1 MKATLILVLACAA
14 PSAFAQLQEIAG
26 ERIRAHTRFLS
37 SDLLEGR
44 GVGERGGD
52 LAVEY
57 IATQFALIGA
67 KPAGDHGTYFQR
79 VPLVGSL
86 TAPQTTLVAAGAGK
100 QVKFQWLDEFV
111 GTTRRQQPVA
121 DFDAEAVFVGHGITA
136 PEFQWD
142 DYKGADLRGKAL
154 VMFTNEP
161 PSTDPAFFG
170 GRALTYYGRWTYK
183 YEEALRKGA
192 VAAIIIHTTPTAGYG
207 WDVVRSSWG
216 REDPQVR
223 LAPGENALAL
233 AGWLTKEAGDR
244 LLALSGHRVDEL
256 LRLADTR
263 EFKPIPLGI
272 HLRGHI
278 VSKLRDIETR
288 NVVAVIPGADPQIS
302 DQAVLFTAHWDH
314 LGIGDPVNGDRIY
327 NGAVDNATGCAILL
341 EIARAWAAL
350 PHKPR
355 RSAIFASVTAEEGG
369 LRGSEYYALHPYF
382 PASKTALDLNFDAF
396 EPLGRTKDI
405 AVTGAER
412 TTVWPL
418 VQQMAQRFNYEIKPD
433 PRPEQGSY
441 FRSDHFSLARVGI
454 PAFSIHQGD
463 AFWGKP
469 ADFGEKAFQE
479 FNSRR
484 YHQPSDEYQDSWD
497 FTGLEHIARFAFA
510 LALEVANQ
518 DALPGWQPGDPFQ
531 RK

>member
-1 MKATLILVLACAA
+1 
-14 PSAFAQLQEIAG
+14 
-26 ERIRAHTRFLS
+26 
-37 SDLLEGR
+37 
-44 GVGERGGD
+44 
-52 LAVEY
+52 
-57 IATQFALIGA
+57 
-67 KPAGDHGTYFQR
+67 
-79 VPLVGSL
+79 
-86 TAPQTTLVAAGAGK
+86 
-100 QVKFQWLDEFV
+100 
-111 GTTRRQQPVA
+111 
-121 DFDAEAVFVGHGITA
+121 
-136 PEFQWD
+136 
-142 DYKGADLRGKAL
+142 
-154 VMFTNEP
+154 
-161 PSTDPAFFG
+161 
-170 GRALTYYGRWTYK
+170 
-183 YEEALRKGA
+183 
-192 VAAIIIHTTPTAGYG
+192 
-207 WDVVRSSWG
+207 VRSSWG

-233 AGWLTKEAGDR
+233 AGWLTKEAGDK

-288 NVVAVIPGADPQIS
+288 NVLAVIPGADPQIS

-369 LRGSEYYALHPYF
+369 LRGSEYYALHPVV
-382 PASKTALDLNFDAF
+382 PPSKTALDLNFDAF